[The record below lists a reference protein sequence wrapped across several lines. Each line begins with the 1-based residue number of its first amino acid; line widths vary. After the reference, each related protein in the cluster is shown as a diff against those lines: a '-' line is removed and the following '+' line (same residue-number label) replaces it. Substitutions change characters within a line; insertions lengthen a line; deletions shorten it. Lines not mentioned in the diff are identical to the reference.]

1 MLCTV
6 ARFRTNISP
15 KKNIE
20 SQMDKEIDTRKKY
33 WKDLLKRILAL
44 VLFLGER
51 GLAFRGSSDKIDDS
65 NNGNF
70 LGIIQLLAQ
79 FDPVLEEHVAKVKQS
94 QKDNAFRLI

>member
-6 ARFRTNISP
+6 VRFRTNISP

-33 WKDLLKRILAL
+33 WKDLLKRILAV

-51 GLAFRGSSDKIDDS
+51 GLAFRGSSDKIDDP

-70 LGIIQLLAQ
+70 LGIIQLLIS
-79 FDPVLEEHVAKVKQS
+79 PV
-94 QKDNAFRLI
+94 

>member
-33 WKDLLKRILAL
+33 WKDLLKRILAV

-51 GLAFRGSSDKIDDS
+51 GLAFRGSSDKIDDP

-70 LGIIQLLAQ
+70 LGIIQLLIS
-79 FDPVLEEHVAKVKQS
+79 PV
-94 QKDNAFRLI
+94 